1 MPAAEEGGVD
11 DYDGEVEGEG
21 GDLGGV
27 SGGLEFWEGGRS
39 SLSIGWCFVN
49 SSIDSWFE
57 ERCMA
62 WDEMAVLTSAA
73 MIRASSM
80 PKLLVIF
87 HLVQMRKATVTVTMG
102 MKMAAMAMRAVLCWT
117 GST

>member
-1 MPAAEEGGVD
+1 
-11 DYDGEVEGEG
+11 
-21 GDLGGV
+21 
-27 SGGLEFWEGGRS
+27 
-39 SLSIGWCFVN
+39 
-49 SSIDSWFE
+49 
-57 ERCMA
+57 
-62 WDEMAVLTSAA
+62 
-73 MIRASSM
+73 M